1 MSGEAGGGQ
10 PPGTDRQRDIVAAAR
25 RILESEGPAAVTMRR
40 VAAELGIRA
49 PSLYKHVADKGVVEG
64 LLQQHAMAEFGAA
77 MRAAGRAPHEV
88 AAAYRAWALR
98 NPHLYEI
105 AVRRPLRRD
114 VVGTTEQFAAEPLI
128 EAFGGDPDRA
138 MAFLGLA
145 HGLVDLE
152 LSGHFPSGT
161 DIDAIWRVAVACL
174 ATGPTPA
181 RRSPGTPRGATAV
194 TRRTPAQTPAAH
206 ASRKSAP

>member
-1 MSGEAGGGQ
+1 MSGDAGGRR
-10 PPGTDRQRDIVAAAR
+10 PLGTDRQRDIVAAAR

-40 VAAELGIRA
+40 VAADLGIQA

-64 LLQQHAMAEFGAA
+64 LLQQLAMAEFGAA
-77 MRAAGRAPHEV
+77 MRAAGRAPQEV
-88 AAAYRAWALR
+88 ATAYRAWALR

-114 VVGTTEQFAAEPLI
+114 VVGATEQFAAEPLI

-152 LSGHFPSGT
+152 ISGHFPSGT
-161 DIDAIWRVAVACL
+161 DLDAVWRLAVSCL

-181 RRSPGTPRGATAV
+181 RRSPGTPRETTAV
-194 TRRTPAQTPAAH
+194 TRRPQTP
-206 ASRKSAP
+206 SKSS